1 MATNIQHPHHPTIS
15 PKTAGIDQDSL
26 QSIYK
31 YLNNLG
37 FDSGEVDLKQIHLR
51 PAFQPIT
58 TLGLTLVFYF
68 VLVLFG
74 IIGNIII
81 LGIIIRKKLLRQRS
95 EYKLDNTHVCVLN
108 LTVGFLLQLAIVV
121 PLTLFVIVVHNW
133 VLGPYICY
141 ALPILQ
147 VSIDS
152 VLIFLVH
159 TSQGYVVFLGAKT
172 SLV

>member
-1 MATNIQHPHHPTIS
+1 MYICFQIFKMATNIQHPHHPTIS
-15 PKTAGIDQDSL
+15 PKTAGIDQESL

-31 YLNNLG
+31 YLSNLG
-37 FDSGEVDLKQIHLR
+37 FDSGDVDLKQIHLR

-58 TLGLTLVFYF
+58 TLGITLVFYF

-81 LGIIIRKKLLRQRS
+81 LGIIIRKKLLWRS
-95 EYKLDNTHVCVLN
+95 EYKLDNTHICVLN

-147 VSIDS
+147 VSI
-152 VLIFLVH
+152 
-159 TSQGYVVFLGAKT
+159 Q
-172 SLV
+172 